1 MNLQDMTLSGTNSI
15 NVSDSLNASLLKLIV
30 KRGATTIAPDGNSLI
45 VYVDKASSA
54 NPTSERKQYV
64 FDLASALQYY
74 NEVSDEF
81 KLQIDVKNNDIC
93 FKASVERKIAYENS
107 TYSVLETPTI
117 ELLESSPIVLFEG
130 ENYIYTNYE
139 NADLN
144 IIYPKN
150 TDENR
155 MYLNSAIYAG
165 HRLNASGDFS
175 LDDIY
180 FKDAFTKTG
189 DKLNLEVNNAKVDC
203 ITSNKNNFSLDENGN
218 LIVKNI
224 TGVNSLNISTITSND
239 GKFTLD
245 ASGNLTLAS
254 ALNVNN
260 ITSKNSKFSLDA
272 NGNLSLNGNVG
283 ANTLNINN
291 ITSKNSKF
299 SLDANGNLSVK
310 GLTVNGQTITSGGGL
325 STTEVCNL
333 IYPVGSI
340 YMSINSTNPAN
351 LFGGTWSLWGSG
363 RVPVCINTSDTD
375 FSTVEKTGGSKTHTH
390 TSAAH
395 THNLSGANAYALVNY
410 TGGRSYLKGRTRSS
424 WTPTDA
430 LTGTSTYSSKPSNTW
445 SADVAGKTESTTP
458 GNTGSS
464 SNMPPYITCY
474 MWKRT
479 S

>member
-15 NVSDSLNASLLKLIV
+15 HVSDSLNASLLKLIV

-180 FKDAFTKTG
+180 FKDAFTKTE

-224 TGVNSLNISTITSND
+224 TGVNNLNISTIKSND
-239 GKFTLD
+239 GKFELD
-245 ASGNLTLAS
+245 ENGYLNLSGNIS
-254 ALNVNN
+254 
-260 ITSKNSKFSLDA
+260 
-272 NGNLSLNGNVG
+272 GG
-283 ANTLNINN
+283 TLNINN
-291 ITSKNSKF
+291 ITSKSGNF
-299 SLDANGNLSVK
+299 SLNSAGSLSVK
-310 GLTVNGQTITSGGGL
+310 SLTVNGQTITSGGGL
-325 STTEVCNL
+325 SATEVCNL

-430 LTGTSTYSSKPSNTW
+430 LTGTSTYGSKPSNTW
-445 SADVAGKTESTTP
+445 SADVGGKTESTTP